1 MGTLA
6 IGMSV
11 MLLIY
16 AIFLYITNRYLMD
29 NEKSKSDFDRLMDKM
44 FRFLFGWNDED
55 RDRDN
60 GRQLT

>member
-16 AIFLYITNRYLMD
+16 AIFLYITYKYFFSE
-29 NEKSKSDFDRLMDKM
+29 EKPKYEKNKWIKKLLKF
-44 FRFLFGWNDED
+44 
-55 RDRDN
+55 
-60 GRQLT
+60 

>member
-1 MGTLA
+1 
-6 IGMSV
+6 

>member
-16 AIFLYITNRYLMD
+16 AIFLYITNRYLLD
-29 NEKSKSDFDRLMDKM
+29 DEKSKSDFDRLMDKM
-44 FRFLFGWNDED
+44 ISFLFGWNDED

-60 GRQLT
+60 GRRLT

>member
-16 AIFLYITNRYLMD
+16 AIFLYITNRYLLD
-29 NEKSKSDFDRLMDKM
+29 DEKSKSDFD
-44 FRFLFGWNDED
+44 WI
-55 RDRDN
+55 
-60 GRQLT
+60 GRSMYTTCGG